1 MILWKKMILLRLRIY
16 GKRLII
22 NSLFMWDKSILIEVM
37 VIQEY
42 YNKSNPS
49 EVLNEQTTEWIKKY
63 WEKYR
68 QIWESWVCDK
78 DEIKN
83 MLYK

>member
-1 MILWKKMILLRLRIY
+1 MILWKKMISLRLRIY

-37 VIQEY
+37 VIQDY

-68 QIWESWVCDK
+68 QIWESWVYDK